1 VLLFATLALRSSFL
15 FALTAPGGSQSFFIL
30 GIHMDTVEK
39 LWEWF
44 SLTSKEDPDVDLMNS
59 SQRPE
64 HILVAKFLTPR
75 LLNIESV
82 ARTFKL
88 LWKTRKNY
96 TVQDLGSNRVAFVF
110 DDAMD
115 LERVLI
121 SEPWSFHK
129 FLVVFNWL
137 TGDTPIS
144 DLTFTHSSF
153 WVQLHN
159 LPVRKMMP
167 DVAEIIGRTI
177 GIVEKVADN
186 DDEKGVRIVYVFMSV
201 WILLLHCAVV
211 KK

>member
-1 VLLFATLALRSSFL
+1 
-15 FALTAPGGSQSFFIL
+15 
-30 GIHMDTVEK
+30 M
-39 LWEWF
+39 
-44 SLTSKEDPDVDLMNS
+44 DLMNS
-59 SQRPE
+59 SQHPE
-64 HILVAKFLTPR
+64 HILVAKFLTPL

-88 LWKTRKNY
+88 LWKTCKNY

-129 FLVVFNWL
+129 FLIVFNRL
-137 TGDTPIS
+137 TGDTRIS

-159 LPVRKMMP
+159 LPIHKMMP

-177 GIVEKVADN
+177 GRVEKVADN
-186 DDEKGVRIVYVFMSV
+186 DDEKGVRIVYMFMLV